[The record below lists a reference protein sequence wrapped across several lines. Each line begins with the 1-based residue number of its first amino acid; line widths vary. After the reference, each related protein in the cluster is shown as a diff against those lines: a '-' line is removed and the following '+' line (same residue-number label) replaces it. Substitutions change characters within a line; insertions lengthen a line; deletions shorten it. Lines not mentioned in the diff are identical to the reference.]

1 MILTGLGIGIL
12 LGVIMQRGRFCV
24 TGMLRD
30 IFLQRSWRGFT
41 ALLVVISV
49 HGLGLALLTA
59 TGAITPEYP
68 AFAPAAVVI
77 GGLVFGLGIV
87 LAGGCASGTW
97 YRSGEGLVGSWVALA
112 LYATSAAVMKS
123 GPLSGFTTWMKSGTT
138 GLTTIPEALGLPA
151 WVFAVG
157 LAVITALAVA
167 RYRRA
172 DAARPRPARLDGR
185 PTWQRPL
192 GLWSAGIL
200 VGLLGVIAWPLSAA
214 TGRNDGLGITTPS
227 SNLMGFLI
235 TGAPQKLDW
244 GVLLVLGLLAGSFLA
259 AKATG
264 EFRVRVPDAQT
275 TVRAAAGGVLMGVG
289 ASLAGGCTV
298 GNGMVQTGLFTVQ
311 GWVALV
317 FIALG
322 VGLGAKLWLA
332 PERDRPAATGAGA
345 GSEAEGTYTTA
356 QSLDQA
362 LPEEDREATSAGSV
376 PAAPAG
382 PSVGAPAAASTA
394 FAGIAMAPGGVGVLQ
409 RLEEK
414 EQVRDLG
421 DGRYALD
428 SLGAV
433 CPFPLLQAQ
442 RVMGELSA
450 GDRLVIDFDCTQAT
464 DAIPQWAAKDGHA
477 VEDFRETGSASW
489 QITLRKGGAARA

>member
-12 LGVIMQRGRFCV
+12 LGIIMQRGRFCV

-157 LAVITALAVA
+157 LAVITRSRWPATAG
-167 RYRRA
+167 
-172 DAARPRPARLDGR
+172 PTRPAPSRAPGRR

-332 PERDRPAATGAGA
+332 PVRDRPAATGAGA

>member
-12 LGVIMQRGRFCV
+12 LGIIMQRGRFCV

-68 AFAPAAVVI
+68 AFAPAAVVL

-138 GLTTIPEALGLPA
+138 GLTTIPEALGLPV

-157 LAVITALAVA
+157 LAAVTALAVA
-167 RYRRA
+167 HYRRA
-172 DAARPRPARLDGR
+172 DAARPRPVRLDGH
-185 PTWQRPL
+185 PAWQRPL
-192 GLWSAGIL
+192 GLWTAGVL

-322 VGLGAKLWLA
+322 VGLGSKLWLA
-332 PERDRPAATGAGA
+332 PVRDRPVAAGA
-345 GSEAEGTYTTA
+345 GTESEGTYTTA

-362 LPEEDREATSAGSV
+362 LPEEDRDAAST
-376 PAAPAG
+376 APAG
-382 PSVGAPAAASTA
+382 ADPVGSSAAPASTA
-394 FAGIAMAPGGVGVLQ
+394 FAGVAMAPGGVGVLQ
-409 RLEEK
+409 RPEEK

-421 DGRYALD
+421 EGRYALD

-442 RVMGELSA
+442 RVMAELSA

-489 QITLRKGGAARA
+489 QITLRKTDAARA

>member
-12 LGVIMQRGRFCV
+12 LGIVMQRGRFCV

-49 HGLGLALLTA
+49 HGLGLAALTA
-59 TGAITPEYP
+59 AGVISPEYP
-68 AFAPAAVVI
+68 DFAPVAVVI

-123 GPLSGFTTWMKSGTT
+123 GPLSGVTTWMKSGTT
-138 GLTTIPEALGLPA
+138 GLTTIPEALGLPV
-151 WVFAVG
+151 WLFALG

-167 RYRRA
+167 HYRRA

-185 PTWQRPL
+185 PAWQRPL

-200 VGLLGVIAWPLSAA
+200 VGLIGVLAWPLSAA

-227 SNLMGFLI
+227 ANLMGFLI

-275 TVRAAAGGVLMGVG
+275 TVRAAVGGVLMGVG

-311 GWVALV
+311 GWVALI

-322 VGLGAKLWLA
+322 VGLGARLWLV
-332 PERDRPAATGAGA
+332 PVRQRPAAAQA
-345 GSEAEGTYTTA
+345 EEEGTYTTA

-362 LPEEDREATSAGSV
+362 LPEPVREAASART
-376 PAAPAG
+376 PAPSAPA
-382 PSVGAPAAASTA
+382 SAA
-394 FAGIAMAPGGVGVLQ
+394 FAGVAMAPGGVAVLQ
-409 RLEEK
+409 RPEET
-414 EQVRDLG
+414 EEVRDLG

-433 CPFPLLQAQ
+433 CPFPLLRAQ
-442 RVMGELSA
+442 RVMDGLA
-450 GDRLVIDFDCTQAT
+450 PGDRLVIDFDCTQAT

-489 QITLRKGGAARA
+489 QITLRKAGARPE